1 MGQYQA
7 GVARVTITPPVG
19 MYLIGME
26 RSDVSH
32 GLRDDLFATA
42 LAVSDGA
49 KETVIVSM
57 DVLVINPKTV
67 ERIRQAAS
75 ALTGIPGENIM
86 FCATH
91 CHSGPIM
98 YSFEDSQPM
107 VRGYMEN
114 FTHLV
119 IGLIRMAHDNL
130 APARLGFGRGE
141 SAIGMNRRLT
151 RPDGVTVIDA
161 YPQGPVDHEVG
172 ILRVDRLDGSPL
184 AVVVNYACHPVV
196 LGNISNVISADWVGA
211 MRRTVEK
218 VTGAKVLFI
227 QGASADINP
236 WPGVPTDDE
245 AILERLGLEIGGEV
259 LKTFPSIP
267 LEEQGEV
274 QTACRKVWLPL
285 MPLSE
290 HAGKMPEFVELAGA
304 VADLTFDQLQAW
316 LHEYM
321 PWSTELA
328 GTGNDTQ
335 AALEMQSLRI
345 GDLGIVAAGAE
356 IFVKTGLEVKQRSP
370 FENTIFAAYTNG
382 CLSYIPLPEDYPRGG
397 YEVFEAYLGYGLP
410 APVAPQSAGLVVQ
423 NALELLRQVS

>member
-7 GVARVTITPPVG
+7 GLARVTITPPVG

-26 RSDVSH
+26 RMDVSH

-42 LAVSDGA
+42 LAVSNGVI
-49 KETVIVSM
+49 ETVIVSL
-57 DVLVINPKTV
+57 DVLVIHPKTV
-67 ERIRQAAS
+67 ERIRQTAS

-130 APARLGFGRGE
+130 APVRLGFGRGE

-196 LGNISNVISADWVGA
+196 LGSISNVISADWVGA
-211 MRRTVEK
+211 MRRAVEK
-218 VTGAKVLFI
+218 ITGAKLLFI

-245 AILERLGLEIGGEV
+245 SVLERLGLEIGGEV
-259 LKTFPSIP
+259 LKIWPSIP

-274 QTACRKVWLPL
+274 QAACRKVWLPL
-285 MPLSE
+285 LPLSE
-290 HAGKMPEFVELAGA
+290 YAGKLPEFVELAGA

-316 LHEYM
+316 LHEFM

-328 GTGNDTQ
+328 GEGDDTK
-335 AALEMQSLRI
+335 AALEMQCLRI
-345 GDLGIVAAGAE
+345 GDLGLVSAGAE

-370 FENTIFAAYTNG
+370 FTNTAFAAYTNG
-382 CLSYIPLPEDYPRGG
+382 ALSYIPLPEDYPRGG

-410 APVAPQSAGLVVQ
+410 APVAPQGANLIVE
-423 NALELLRQVS
+423 NAIALLQEVA